1 MKSCKTIIGAA
12 IIEIQKGTGLGE
24 IHQVLVD
31 ENDHLIFIV
40 KTKHSVQSFALLSG
54 QSIHGIGDFAIMIE
68 DSSDLRDIDEAE
80 LQELNDKQGTI
91 FGEMVITI
99 DGNKI
104 GRVVD
109 YHVDQKN
116 EIGYLIVNPENAS
129 EEIQVPKSRILRI
142 GKEYIILN
150 SNENVASSVE
160 EKTEPVQAVSKVA
173 ELEEKKNEASVV
185 AKKPIEAADDQ
196 FQFDYAADKKEETA
210 NLVAE
215 VTKATRDE
223 ELAEELSKA
232 SEQPAVA
239 PVQPV
244 EAVEIPEPKK
254 EETIKAEVGT
264 IEDMSD
270 ILQQLRQGV
279 DNNKETNE
287 VVETPAEPAKVETSI
302 PEAPISLDAALK
314 DIYSASS
321 APATHESAP
330 VEKTPVEPVAI
341 EKSKEEIAG
350 PTLADVAE
358 IQEEVL
364 ANVVPIKE
372 GNVFLNQ
379 QKNLLVGK
387 KLQKNLMSVD
397 GNVILFAGDTV
408 TNDTI
413 DLLRRVDRK
422 LLVRLAECVV

>member
-54 QSIHGIGDFAIMIE
+54 QNIHGIGDFAIMIE

-173 ELEEKKNEASVV
+173 ELEEKKNEAPVV
-185 AKKPIEAADDQ
+185 Q
-196 FQFDYAADKKEETA
+196 
-210 NLVAE
+210 
-215 VTKATRDE
+215 
-223 ELAEELSKA
+223 
-232 SEQPAVA
+232 
-239 PVQPV
+239 
-244 EAVEIPEPKK
+244 
-254 EETIKAEVGT
+254 
-264 IEDMSD
+264 
-270 ILQQLRQGV
+270 
-279 DNNKETNE
+279 
-287 VVETPAEPAKVETSI
+287 
-302 PEAPISLDAALK
+302 
-314 DIYSASS
+314 
-321 APATHESAP
+321 
-330 VEKTPVEPVAI
+330 
-341 EKSKEEIAG
+341 
-350 PTLADVAE
+350 TL
-358 IQEEVL
+358 
-364 ANVVPIKE
+364 
-372 GNVFLNQ
+372 
-379 QKNLLVGK
+379 
-387 KLQKNLMSVD
+387 
-397 GNVILFAGDTV
+397 
-408 TNDTI
+408 
-413 DLLRRVDRK
+413 
-422 LLVRLAECVV
+422 